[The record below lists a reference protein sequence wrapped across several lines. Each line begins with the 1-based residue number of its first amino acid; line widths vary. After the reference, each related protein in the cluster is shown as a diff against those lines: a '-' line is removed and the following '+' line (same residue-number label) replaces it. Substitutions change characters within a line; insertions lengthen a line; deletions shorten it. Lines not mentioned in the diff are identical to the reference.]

1 MSASS
6 LLLDANVWVALT
18 FTSHPRHAAA
28 TALFAETSSR
38 VPACFCRATE
48 QSFLRLSSTPAILEA
63 YGASGLTNADA
74 LRVFLAFTALPQVR
88 SLAEPAKLSALWHK
102 LAGIPT
108 ISPKV
113 WMDAYLAAFA
123 IGSDLTFVTLDQ
135 GFRAYESAGLRLR
148 LLTA

>member
-6 LLLDANVWVALT
+6 LLLDTNVWVALT
-18 FTSHPRHAAA
+18 FTSHPRHSAAA
-28 TALFAETSSR
+28 ALFAEASSR
-38 VPACFCRATE
+38 APACFCRATE
-48 QSFLRLSSTPAILEA
+48 QSFLRLSSTPAILAA

-88 SLAEPAKLSALWHK
+88 TLSEPAKLTALWHK

-108 ISPKV
+108 TSPKV

-123 IGSDLTFVTLDQ
+123 ISSDLTFVTLDQ
-135 GFRAYESAGLRLR
+135 GFRAYEGASLRLR
-148 LLTA
+148 LLAD